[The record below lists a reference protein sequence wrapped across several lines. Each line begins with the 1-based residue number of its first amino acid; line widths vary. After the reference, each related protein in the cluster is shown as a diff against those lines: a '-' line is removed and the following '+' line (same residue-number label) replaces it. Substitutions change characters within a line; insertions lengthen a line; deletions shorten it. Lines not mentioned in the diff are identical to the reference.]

1 MDEAKKETNEKKT
14 LVKPP
19 VIEEEESEA
28 MGYSGETWIGNANCT
43 C

>member
-1 MDEAKKETNEKKT
+1 MDEAKKETKKT

-28 MGYSGETWIGNANCT
+28 MGYISESGGDSNCI